1 MAQHGKGPGGKK
13 DWSQMGGQ
21 GDSSQKRKIKIE
33 EDMKNDPDLADFIDD
48 DEDENGFGQ
57 GDQVETEAQTEPE
70 ETHGALEHPSYKEL
84 EDKLTTAEQRA
95 EKFWNEV
102 LRTQADLENVKR
114 RASKDVENA
123 HKFAIEKFV
132 LELLPVI
139 DSLEAGFDLIMANKN
154 TENAKVIEGIELT
167 LKMFMG
173 VLGKFE
179 VKQIDP
185 LGQPFDPAYH
195 EAMSMQETD
204 EAEPNTVI
212 KVFQKGYTLYGR
224 LVRPAM
230 VVVAK

>member
-1 MAQHGKGPGGKK
+1 MAQHGKGPGGK
-13 DWSQMGGQ
+13 DWSQLAGQ
-21 GDSSQKRKIKIE
+21 TEASKKRKIKIE
-33 EDMKNDPDLADFIDD
+33 EDMKNDPDLADFL
-48 DEDENGFGQ
+48 DEEEQEAGPGQ
-57 GDQVETEAQTEPE
+57 GSEIEAEAEVVAEPR
-70 ETHGALEHPSYKEL
+70 GALEHPSYKEL

-95 EKFWNEV
+95 EKFWSEV
-102 LRTQADLENVKR
+102 LRVQADLENAKR

-139 DSLEAGFDLIMANKN
+139 DSLEAGFDLIFANKN
-154 TENAKVIEGIELT
+154 IENEKVIEGIELT

-173 VLGKFE
+173 VLNKFE
-179 VKQIDP
+179 VQQINP
-185 LGQPFDPAYH
+185 LGQPFNPAYH

-204 EAEPNTVI
+204 EAESNTVI